1 MPTPPKPNEI
11 PVFLKEKGR
20 GKVSFVFDDDRDKKI
35 PDNVTLY
42 MEKDGE
48 EKVIGTVDQLSDNV
62 FYFEEEPDKT
72 GNFLFDAGRLPI
84 DFVKNLTNKI
94 YIKQPELVG
103 GAQPPSVHPGQ
114 AHRYNFVVGNEYEF
128 VIDNPWFVNETE
140 QRTYRGTLMPL
151 TDQNLED
158 PQLRLSNYT
167 MNGVHQQGFITFPL
181 TSIRAIRSEPSA
193 QQPSGGGK
201 KKKAKKT
208 KKAKKSKKA
217 KKTQRKSIRSRR
229 RRR

>member
-1 MPTPPKPNEI
+1 MPTPPKQNEI

-35 PDNVTLY
+35 QDNVTLY

-72 GNFLFDAGRLPI
+72 GNFLFDFNRGSV

-94 YIKQPELVG
+94 YTKQSELAG
-103 GAQPPSVHPGQ
+103 G
-114 AHRYNFVVGNEYEF
+114 N
-128 VIDNPWFVNETE
+128 
-140 QRTYRGTLMPL
+140 
-151 TDQNLED
+151 
-158 PQLRLSNYT
+158 
-167 MNGVHQQGFITFPL
+167 
-181 TSIRAIRSEPSA
+181 
-193 QQPSGGGK
+193 

>member
-1 MPTPPKPNEI
+1 MYYIDACTAKTKRDTCLFERR
-11 PVFLKEKGR
+11 KKGA
-20 GKVSFVFDDDRDKKI
+20 VSFYFDDDRNEKI
-35 PDNVTLY
+35 PDDVTLH

-72 GNFLFDAGRLPI
+72 GNFVFDFNRGSVDL
-84 DFVKNLTNKI
+84 VKNLTNKI
-94 YIKQPELVG
+94 YTKQSELAG
-103 GAQPPSVHPGQ
+103 G
-114 AHRYNFVVGNEYEF
+114 N
-128 VIDNPWFVNETE
+128 
-140 QRTYRGTLMPL
+140 
-151 TDQNLED
+151 
-158 PQLRLSNYT
+158 
-167 MNGVHQQGFITFPL
+167 
-181 TSIRAIRSEPSA
+181 
-193 QQPSGGGK
+193 